1 MKILLITVAFIS
13 SVSCQLTGRQDGQD
27 QQPKQQSDLTVITG
41 GKVFTMN
48 GEPIENGVVI
58 FEKDRIKYVGD
69 NRAEIPAGATVVD
82 ATGKILMPGFF
93 DSMTSVGLVEIDA
106 LKETRD
112 TDEASDP
119 ITPHVNAFDAYNIQS
134 EVIPVTRINGIT
146 NVMSA
151 PGSANP
157 IAGVAAVVNL
167 ESDLA
172 SDPFVKK
179 SAALIMNIG
188 ESPKSTYGSRNV
200 IQTRMGLVAK
210 IREALY
216 KAQEYKNKKD
226 DYEKKCKEY
235 EKKIAEA
242 KSDEEKNK
250 IQKPEPP
257 AFDMKREAMLKVLKG
272 DLPVVVRARKADD
285 ILTALRLQE
294 EFKFKMIL
302 SDAAEAWKVVDVLKE
317 KNIPVLVGPISVQP
331 SSMET
336 SGATYQNCA
345 VLAKNGILFAIQ
357 TGDNHNVRNLPYMA
371 GLAVAYGLPWDEAI
385 KAITINPAKIL
396 GVDDQIG
403 SIKVGNLAN
412 VCIWDGDPLQPRSK
426 ILHVFIKGKE
436 IPLESR
442 QTRLARQYGAK

>member
-1 MKILLITVAFIS
+1 MRFSIAIAAVVCL
-13 SVSCQLTGRQDGQD
+13 VSCEFVRRQDGQE
-27 QQPKQQSDLTVITG
+27 QPPKPQSDFTAITG

-48 GEPIENGVVI
+48 GEPIEKGVVI
-58 FEKDRIKYVGD
+58 FEKDKIKYVGD
-69 NRAEIPAGATVVD
+69 SQAEIPAGATVID
-82 ATGKILMPGFF
+82 AAGKNVFPGFF

-106 LKETRD
+106 VKETRD

-119 ITPHVNAFDAYNIQS
+119 VTPQVNVFDAYNLQS

-146 NVMSA
+146 NVLSA

-157 IAGVAAVVNL
+157 IAGMAAIVNL

-172 SDPFVKK
+172 SDPFNKRL
-179 SAALIMNIG
+179 AALMMNLG
-188 ESPKSTYGSRNV
+188 ESPKNTYGSRNV
-200 IQTRMGLVAK
+200 IETRMGLAAK
-210 IREALY
+210 IREAFY
-216 KAQEYKNKKD
+216 KAQEYKTKKE
-226 DYEKKCKEY
+226 DYDKKCKDY
-235 EKKIAEA
+235 DKKIAEA
-242 KSDEEKNK
+242 KTDEEKNK

-257 AFDMKREAMLKVLKG
+257 AFDMKREANLKALKG
-272 DLPVVVRARKADD
+272 EIPIIVRAEKADD

-302 SDAAEAWKVVDVLKE
+302 CGAAEAWKVTDVLKE
-317 KNIPVLVGPISVQP
+317 KSVPILVGPINVQP
-331 SSMET
+331 DSMEN

-345 VLAKNGILFAIQ
+345 VLAKNGISFAIQ

-371 GLAVAYGLPWDEAI
+371 GLAVAYGLPWDDAM

-403 SIKVGNLAN
+403 SIKAGNLAN

-426 ILHVFIKGKE
+426 ILHVFIKGKD
-436 IPLESR
+436 ILLESR
-442 QTRLARQYGAK
+442 QTRLAKQYGGK